1 MALNH
6 PTLEQIRLP
15 EVLTALGHPVRLS
28 IVRALADGVERS
40 CGSLPSPV
48 SKSTMTHHW
57 RVLRESGVIYQRPS
71 GREIFL
77 TLRCAD
83 LDEKFPGVLT
93 AILATDA
100 ED

>member
-1 MALNH
+1 MAA
-6 PTLEQIRLP
+6 
-15 EVLTALGHPVRLS
+15 TAVRS
-28 IVRALADGVERS
+28 
-40 CGSLPSPV
+40 PSPV
-48 SKSTMTHHW
+48 SKSTMTHH
-57 RVLRESGVIYQRPS
+57 QRPA

-83 LDEKFPGVLT
+83 LDEKFPGVLK